1 MRVDVGEKEI
11 LNVEGTTAVL
21 EFIPK
26 AEGRPIVVGQISLIA
41 CEHGKEKHGSSYNYF
56 CTANTLFVEC
66 FVNLN

>member
-41 CEHGKEKHGSSYNYF
+41 CEHGKEKHGSSYNYLRLQ
-56 CTANTLFVEC
+56 ALFL
-66 FVNLN
+66 LNALSI